1 MLSLGNRGTR
11 TLLLE
16 EEPRETEQ
24 DPVEVGKEKGVLV
37 DESIAGEGDQ
47 D

>member
-16 EEPRETEQ
+16 EEPGETEQ
-24 DPVEVGKEKGVLV
+24 DPVEVGEEKRVLI
-37 DESIAGEGDQ
+37 DESITGEGDQ
-47 D
+47 N